1 MKAGYLVLFCFE
13 ESRPLSVPVKAMLSS
28 SESCNKSP
36 EERMKEFI
44 GIVWN
49 AVKRLTLQVR
59 YPTFGKCIDLLSSI
73 LPVYIQCYIYQFIY

>member
-1 MKAGYLVLFCFE
+1 
-13 ESRPLSVPVKAMLSS
+13 VKTMLNS
-28 SESCNKSP
+28 SEGCRSP

-59 YPTFGKCIDLLSSI
+59 
-73 LPVYIQCYIYQFIY
+73 